1 MAKVDKKTKQPQQQ
15 QERKSVE
22 KISGIAVPA
31 EVEELLGRTGTRG
44 ELTQVKVK
52 ILEGYNQGKPMRRNT
67 KGPIRIGDILMLR
80 ETQIEARK
88 IKGKIVKGAYS

>member
-1 MAKVDKKTKQPQQQ
+1 MAKTDKKQQPQQQ
-15 QERKSVE
+15 QRQERKIE

-44 ELTQVKVK
+44 ELTQVRVK
-52 ILEGYNQGKPMRRNT
+52 ILEGYNQGKTLRRNT
-67 KGPIRIGDILMLR
+67 RGPIRLGDILMLR

-88 IKGKIVKGAYS
+88 IKGKIVKGAFT

>member
-1 MAKVDKKTKQPQQQ
+1 MAKQDKKAKPQQQQQ
-15 QERKSVE
+15 QERKVE
-22 KISGIAVPA
+22 RISGIAVPG

-52 ILEGYNQGKPMRRNT
+52 ILEGPNQGKSMRRNT
-67 KGPIRIGDILMLR
+67 KGPIRLGDILMLR